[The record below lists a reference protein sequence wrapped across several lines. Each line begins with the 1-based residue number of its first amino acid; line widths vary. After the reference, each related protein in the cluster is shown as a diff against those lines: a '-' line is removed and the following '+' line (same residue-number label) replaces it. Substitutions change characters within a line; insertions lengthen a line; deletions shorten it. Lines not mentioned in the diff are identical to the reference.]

1 MYFRPLPILTLIAI
15 PALVAL
21 VWLGTWQVQRAG
33 WKAGVIA
40 EFERAA
46 EAAPASLEDA
56 FCAQDAKPLGK
67 VVTTPEVTGRQLRVF
82 GHNAAG
88 ETGWRLFQPV
98 MPACYSST
106 GGVLA
111 EMGFEPLQLGEGPY
125 TAPATPQAFTGKYI
139 VEEWP
144 PQQMM
149 AAANA
154 PDRNEWHWFDA
165 AAMTVFLGTGP
176 VDQRFILARLEG
188 KPDYLTRTP
197 PETHIGY
204 AVTWFGMAIG
214 FVVIYALFH
223 ARAGRLR
230 FRKREPGQQ

>member
-1 MYFRPLPILTLIAI
+1 
-15 PALVAL
+15 
-21 VWLGTWQVQRAG
+21 
-33 WKAGVIA
+33 
-40 EFERAA
+40 
-46 EAAPASLEDA
+46 
-56 FCAQDAKPLGK
+56 
-67 VVTTPEVTGRQLRVF
+67 
-82 GHNAAG
+82 
-88 ETGWRLFQPV
+88 
-98 MPACYSST
+98 
-106 GGVLA
+106 
-111 EMGFEPLQLGEGPY
+111 
-125 TAPATPQAFTGKYI
+125 
-139 VEEWP
+139 
-144 PQQMM
+144 MM